1 MRILLTAMTIFL
13 ATAAGAQA
21 QATVKVSEKDCSRL
35 VKHVASADVN
45 YQPGV
50 DVRGNSV
57 APADLNSGSQVA
69 LPDGFSFPLTIDL
82 SERLGLDSSD
92 ILARPVL
99 GEIKVS
105 GGKVTFNGEPLNSD
119 EQRELAQKCQR

>member
-1 MRILLTAMTIFL
+1 MRILLTAITIFL
-13 ATAAGAQA
+13 ATTAGVQA
-21 QATVKVSEKDCSRL
+21 QATVKVSDKDCRRL

-45 YQPGV
+45 YRPGV

-57 APADLNSGSQVA
+57 APADLNSGARIGV
-69 LPDGFSFPLTIDL
+69 PDGFSFPLTLDL
-82 SERLGLDSSD
+82 TERLGLSSD
-92 ILARPVL
+92 IMAEPVL

-105 GGKVTFNGEPLNSD
+105 GGKVTFNGEPLTGD

>member
-1 MRILLTAMTIFL
+1 MRTLLTATMIFL
-13 ATAAGAQA
+13 ATAAGVQA
-21 QATVKVSEKDCSRL
+21 QATVKVSDKDCGRL

-45 YQPGV
+45 YKPGV

-57 APADLNSGSQVA
+57 ALADLNSGARIGV
-69 LPDGFSFPLTIDL
+69 PDGFSFPLTLDL
-82 SERLGLDSSD
+82 TERLGLSSD
-92 ILARPVL
+92 IVAEPVL

-105 GGKVTFNGEPLNSD
+105 GGKVTFNGEPLTGD

>member
-1 MRILLTAMTIFL
+1 MRILLTATAIFL
-13 ATAAGAQA
+13 ATMAGAQA

-45 YQPGV
+45 YRPGV

-57 APADLNSGSQVA
+57 APANLNSGA
-69 LPDGFSFPLTIDL
+69 RIGMPDDFSFPLTLDL
-82 SERLGLDSSD
+82 SERLGLPSD
-92 ILARPVL
+92 IMAEPVL

-105 GGKVTFNGEPLNSD
+105 GGKVTFNGEPLTSG
-119 EQRELAQKCQR
+119 EQSELAQKCQR

>member
-1 MRILLTAMTIFL
+1 MTIFL

-21 QATVKVSEKDCSRL
+21 QATVKVSEQDCSNL

-45 YQPGV
+45 YKPGV

-57 APADLNSGSQVA
+57 APADLNSGSQIAAPEVI
-69 LPDGFSFPLTIDL
+69 SFPLTLDL
-82 SERLGLDSSD
+82 SERLGLSD
-92 ILARPVL
+92 DVLARPVI
-99 GEIKVS
+99 GNVEVTS
-105 GGKVTFNGEPLNSD
+105 GGQVTFNGEPLNSD